1 MNYLTSNEKKALY
14 ALLGI
19 SVLAILEYTVF
30 DFRIISSNIED
41 FLTLVVLGFIGIY
54 ILTQPRAHQKVK
66 DRLVGYYAVWLLACA
81 VIYLFIFF
89 GCGFFFGFGRNP
101 YDRSITGILRNLFFF
116 GGAIVLREWIRN
128 FVINK
133 AEKKTL
139 LLYGM
144 AIVLLYTAIEVNVVD
159 LVSASSVEEFTIIL
173 CEKVLP
179 VLTLNIFLTY
189 VCYIGGPIPS
199 IIYMLATSVPIWF
212 FENLP
217 NLEWIVVAVL
227 GVAFP
232 MLALLAMM
240 ETVNNVSKKRA
251 AKIKTQPKPINIVVW
266 AFVIGFCLIA
276 AFFTAGLLNTFPT
289 VLVSGSMSPTIN
301 RGDVVVIKKADEDT
315 EIFVGDVVIFNAGEY
330 DVVHRVVDIYYENGV
345 KKYVTKGDANKTV
358 DNIQIEQ
365 RNIGGVVVATIPYIG
380 LPRLLI
386 ESAEYEHEI
395 NGT

>member
-1 MNYLTSNEKKALY
+1 MNFLTSNEKKALY
-14 ALLGI
+14 VLAGI

-30 DFRIISSNIED
+30 DFRIISSSIED
-41 FLTLVVLGFIGIY
+41 FLSLIVLGFIGIY
-54 ILTQPRAHQKVK
+54 ILTQPKAHQKVK

-81 VIYLFIFF
+81 AIYLVIYF

-101 YDRSITGILRNLFFF
+101 FDRSLTGILRNVFFF
-116 GGAIVLREWIRN
+116 GGAIALKEWIRN

-133 AEKKTL
+133 AEKKTV

-144 AIVLLYTAIEVNVVD
+144 IIVVLYTLIEVNILD
-159 LVSASSVEEFTIIL
+159 LISSSSVEEFTIIL
-173 CEKVLP
+173 CEKILP

-189 VCYIGGPIPS
+189 VCYIAGSIPS

-232 MLALLAMM
+232 LIALLALM
-240 ETVNNVSKKRA
+240 ETVNNVSKKKA
-251 AKIKTQPKPINIVVW
+251 VKIKNHPKTINFVVW
-266 AFVIGFCLIA
+266 IFVIGFCLVA

-301 RGDVVVIKKADEDT
+301 RGDVVVIKKIDEDT

-330 DVVHRVVDIYYENGV
+330 DVVHRVVDIYYEDGT
-345 KKYVTKGDANKTV
+345 KKFVTKGDANENI
-358 DNIQIEQ
+358 DNLSIEHK
-365 RNIGGVVVATIPYIG
+365 NIGGVVVATIPYIG

-386 ESAEYEHEI
+386 ESAEYEKEI